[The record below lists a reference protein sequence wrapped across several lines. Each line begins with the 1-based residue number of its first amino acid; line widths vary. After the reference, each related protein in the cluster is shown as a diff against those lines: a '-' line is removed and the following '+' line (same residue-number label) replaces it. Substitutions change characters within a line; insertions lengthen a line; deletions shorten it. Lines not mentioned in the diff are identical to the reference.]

1 KRGRLQ
7 NRADIDRAAVELPAT
22 LYAFDLIELLGF
34 DLRGLPL
41 VERKAVLAAM
51 LPAAGPIK
59 LSEHIAERGKEM
71 FASAEALGLEGIV
84 AKRADSKYVGRRS
97 TDWIKVTAAK
107 RDDFVVVGFTREKN
121 GRGLGA
127 LLLGQYRNGV
137 LTYVGRAGTGFSARE
152 LRELH
157 AALDALP
164 RAKPPANAPPARG
177 ATWIAAGPVA
187 EVEFKN
193 RTTDGLLRQPVFL
206 RLRDDKSPEECVAD
220 DEPLDP
226 PEPPPTAAPA
236 RTVALTNVDKVFWP
250 DEGWT
255 KGDLIAYYD
264 RVAPWLL
271 PYLRDRP

>member
-1 KRGRLQ
+1 
-7 NRADIDRAAVELPAT
+7 
-22 LYAFDLIELLGF
+22 
-34 DLRGLPL
+34 
-41 VERKAVLAAM
+41 
-51 LPAAGPIK
+51 
-59 LSEHIAERGKEM
+59 
-71 FASAEALGLEGIV
+71 
-84 AKRADSKYVGRRS
+84 
-97 TDWIKVTAAK
+97 
-107 RDDFVVVGFTREKN
+107 
-121 GRGLGA
+121 
-127 LLLGQYRNGV
+127 
-137 LTYVGRAGTGFSARE
+137 
-152 LRELH
+152 
-157 AALDALP
+157 
-164 RAKPPANAPPARG
+164 ANAPPARG

-271 PYLRDRP
+271 PYLRDRPLVLTRYPDGITGKSFFQKDAPAYAPDWIRRETIWSEQAEREVRYFIV